1 MLSDAR
7 TLPSGSTIS
16 GDVCVIGAGPAGLTV
31 TRGLAGMRVVLL
43 ESGGRFPSPE
53 AQELAKGDIL
63 GESYWALETSRLRC
77 LGGTTGH
84 WTGWCRPLDADDFA
98 RRDWIA
104 DSGWPLH
111 RDELEPYYR
120 EAQVACD
127 LGPFDYDAARWA
139 QRLGT
144 DLLPLDRAVAETAI
158 FQMSAPTRFGEKYAS
173 ELETSP
179 SIDAYHGATVVELST
194 SRSGERVEEVRAV
207 AAPNGAAFRVRAKAF
222 VLAAGGIENARVLLS
237 SGAPRG
243 LGNRSGLV
251 GRYFLEHP
259 HVAVGVL
266 HAENSDALRL
276 YESGL
281 NVEGGKP
288 RALRA
293 AISLTPEL
301 RAREQLLGCSLG
313 IEPLPRPLPYGADEV
328 LATRS
333 LARRFQGL
341 DVRRSSELLARAEEL
356 PSPESYVRLTA
367 ERDALGI
374 PRAGLVWRHHPETLR
389 SIRRTLELV
398 AAALSRAGIGRVYS
412 YMHGEHRVPG
422 AWPEI
427 FGGYHHMGTTR
438 MHDDPRRGVVDRD
451 CRVHFMD
458 NLFVAGSS
466 VFPTGGFANPTLT
479 LVALAAR
486 LARILPRFLA

>member
-7 TLPSGSTIS
+7 TLPSGTTIS
-16 GDVCVIGAGPAGLTV
+16 GDVCVVGAGPAGLTV
-31 TRGLAGMRVVLL
+31 ARGLAGMRVVLL
-43 ESGGRFPSPE
+43 ESGGRLPSPE

-63 GESYWALETSRLRC
+63 GETYWALETSRLRC

-98 RRDWIA
+98 KREWIA
-104 DSGWPLH
+104 DSGWPF
-111 RDELEPYYR
+111 RREELEPFYQQ
-120 EAQVACD
+120 AQLACD
-127 LGPFDYDAARWA
+127 LGPFDYDAASWA
-139 QRLGT
+139 KRLGAA
-144 DLLPLDRAVAETAI
+144 LLPLDSATAETAV
-158 FQMSAPTRFGEKYAS
+158 FQMSAPTRFGEKYSS
-173 ELETSP
+173 ELEASA
-179 SIDAYHGATVVELST
+179 SIDAYHGATVVELLA
-194 SRSGERVEEVRAV
+194 SRGGGRIDRVRAV
-207 AAPNGAAFRVRAKAF
+207 AANGAAFTVSAKAF

-281 NVEGGKP
+281 DVEGGKP
-288 RALRA
+288 RAIRA
-293 AISLTPEL
+293 TLSLTPEV
-301 RAREQLLGCSLG
+301 RARERLLGCSIG
-313 IEPLPRPLPYGADEV
+313 VEPLPRPLPYGADEV
-328 LATRS
+328 LAAQS

-367 ERDALGI
+367 ERDALGV
-374 PRAGLVWRHHPETLR
+374 PRAALVWRHHPETRR

-398 AAALSRAGIGRVYS
+398 AAALSRSGIGRVYS
-412 YMHGEHRVPG
+412 YVHGELRVPG

-458 NLFVAGSS
+458 NLFIAGSS

-479 LVALAAR
+479 LIALSAR
-486 LARILPRFLA
+486 LARALPGFVG